1 MKVFSACHGCRCYF
15 VIAAVLCVLF
25 LTLMYN
31 SYQQIGLITKKP
43 FQIEGTLH
51 KSTNIFNQSS
61 ERGPKEVKEIF
72 YKLIKTYKHWKRLPM
87 LGKTFSDSPRT
98 LQVQELVFPKCRR
111 GISMLILLHS
121 RLISLNNRNAI
132 RLSWAET
139 VNYGQ
144 HGGTN
149 STHQVIFLIF
159 INRSTIAN
167 ETTNIAEESKRFGDI
182 LLLNYEGSDETELTT
197 KTIQSLS
204 WIAKACAP
212 TFFLKADDKT
222 FVNVGQLTDRLMKI
236 DSNIMYARGVNGVPV
251 TRHQESYTDNATHG
265 DYPLSYDNPYYGGEW
280 YILGGK
286 ILTDL
291 SFGSQ
296 KIRPIVD
303 EGAYIEMMADS
314 LGVRQYNE
322 TWFTPLFFENLGF
335 HSLDPCDWNKKY
347 LIHHVYNT
355 RHILLY
361 SMTVV
366 SSRLP
371 TLCKE

>member
-1 MKVFSACHGCRCYF
+1 MKIFRAYRGCRCYF

-25 LTLMYN
+25 LALMFN
-31 SYQQIGLITKKP
+31 SYQQTFGLKP
-43 FQIEGTLH
+43 PHIEDEGLTLR

-72 YKLIKTYKHWKRLPM
+72 YKLFKTYKHWKKLPM

-98 LQVQELVFPKCRR
+98 LQVQELIFPKCRR
-111 GISMLILLHS
+111 DVSILILLRS
-121 RLISLNNRNAI
+121 QLIALNNRNAI
-132 RLSWAET
+132 RLSWAQM
-139 VNYGQ
+139 NDQ
-144 HGGTN
+144 HGRTN
-149 STHQVIFLIF
+149 FTHQVIFCIF
-159 INRSTIAN
+159 VNRSTIAN
-167 ETTNIAEESKRFGDI
+167 ETTSIAEESKRFEDI
-182 LLLNYEGSDETELTT
+182 LLLNYEGDDETELTT

-204 WIAKACAP
+204 GIAKACAP
-212 TFFLKADDKT
+212 KYFLKADDKT

-236 DSNIMYARGVNGVPV
+236 DSNLMYTRGLYGVPV
-251 TRHQESYTDNATHG
+251 IRNQESYKNASH
-265 DYPLSYDNPYYGGEW
+265 NPYYGGEW

-286 ILTDL
+286 ILRDL
-291 SFGSQ
+291 SFASQ
-296 KIRPIVD
+296 KIRPVVD
-303 EGAYIEMMADS
+303 EGAYIGMMADS

-335 HSLDPCDWNKKY
+335 NALDPCYWKKKY
-347 LIHHVYNT
+347 LIHNVYNT

-371 TLCKE
+371 SLCKEV